1 MLMRPFARKLKRRFI
16 RANDGAAAIEF
27 ALILPVM
34 IVLFFGVVE
43 SSLAL
48 LCRADVSIM
57 ASTAADLISQE
68 SSTSTADLTNVY
80 AASGTILYPY
90 YTGGST
96 GKPTIRLT
104 SVAYDSTSGTPTT
117 AGKIAW
123 TCTQAG
129 SGTLSPA
136 TRANN
141 DVVTFTQPLM
151 TTNGSV
157 IMAEVAYSY
166 ASPTTQVVTGAI
178 NMTNNF
184 YTKPRRVL
192 QIATPT
198 GGCPP

>member
-1 MLMRPFARKLKRRFI
+1 MLMRLFDRKRRFI

-27 ALILPVM
+27 AL
-34 IVLFFGVVE
+34 
-43 SSLAL
+43 AL

-57 ASTAADLISQE
+57 SSTAADLISQE

-80 AASGTILYPY
+80 AAAGTILYPY

-104 SVAYDSTSGTPTT
+104 SVAYDSKSGTPTT
-117 AGKIAW
+117 AGRIAW
-123 TCTQAG
+123 TCTQPG
-129 SGTLSPA
+129 SGTLTPA

-166 ASPTTQVVTGAI
+166 SSPTTQVVTGSI

-184 YTKPRRVL
+184 YTKPRRVA